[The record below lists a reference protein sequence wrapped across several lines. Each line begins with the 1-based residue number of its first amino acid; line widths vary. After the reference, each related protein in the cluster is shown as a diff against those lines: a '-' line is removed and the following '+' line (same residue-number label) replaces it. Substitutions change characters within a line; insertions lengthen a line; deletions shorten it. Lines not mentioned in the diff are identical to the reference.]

1 MANDYEDI
9 LYRDLPE
16 FEERLDSCLGDTVEQ
31 KGGDGFEHLLHPAV
45 MKASLDHFKRGHYRD
60 SVVNSNVAIFDL
72 IRERAASTP
81 TAPIWSIACFRSPAH
96 I

>member
-31 KGGDGFEHLLHPAV
+31 KGEDGFEHLLHPAV
-45 MKASLDHFKRGHYRD
+45 MKASLDHFKRGHYG
-60 SVVNSNVAIFDL
+60 IQL
-72 IRERAASTP
+72 
-81 TAPIWSIACFRSPAH
+81 
-96 I
+96 